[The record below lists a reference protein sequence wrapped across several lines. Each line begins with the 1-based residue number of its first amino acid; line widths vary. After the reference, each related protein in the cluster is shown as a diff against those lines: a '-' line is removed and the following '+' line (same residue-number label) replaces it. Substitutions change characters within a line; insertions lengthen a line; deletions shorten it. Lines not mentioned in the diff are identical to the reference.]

1 MGTERNL
8 GALLD
13 DEDQVSAHAKVER
26 SNDAPQVRIE
36 SDAKDNSGEGSDRS
50 SLLGISGEEEPI
62 KRDESHLTTADVL
75 AGAAPAIAKIDSLP
89 PRENK
94 VQANLKDVNQKL
106 TGAQDIHSENM
117 KILEEAKKHHDFLS
131 SEAAVEAHMPE
142 HLRGSVTVEAAPEP
156 TLTRVPEGGTAVGN
170 YAEKFVPP
178 HEAMNATSMSQVQKE
193 LIPRNAELAAETQ
206 RLAPGTILT
215 KESPLALTPEAQKA
229 KLAQMKAEQILA
241 QERADAKIKAI
252 EEAKR
257 EAHAKL
263 EPHRSQAAEDLARA
277 EAEANKSKIALKD
290 LATRQ
295 ERLSS
300 NLADMTGRTGSKIGN
315 MVRYG
320 GDLLGKLSVPPALA
334 SVPYE
339 YQQAVESGKKAWE
352 SGNMKDWGETAKH
365 TAGVASGALA
375 AAPYLAAAGL
385 LAPEVGAGLATTGA
399 IGGLSI
405 LATEAPQLY
414 RKYIQGRGE

>member
-13 DEDQVSAHAKVER
+13 DEEHVPAKTEK
-26 SNDAPQVRIE
+26 SNDAPQVKIE
-36 SDAKDNSGEGSDRS
+36 SEAKDNSNESNDRS
-50 SLLGISGEEEPI
+50 NLLGISEEEEPI
-62 KRDESHLTTADVL
+62 KRDESHLTAADIV
-75 AGAAPAIAKIDSLP
+75 AGTAPAIAKIDSLP
-89 PRENK
+89 PRESK
-94 VQANLKDVNQKL
+94 VQANLNEVNQKL

-117 KILEEAKKHHDFLS
+117 RMLDEAKKHHDFLLS
-131 SEAAVEAHMPE
+131 DAAVEAHMPE
-142 HLRGSVTVEAAPEP
+142 HLRGNVTVEAAPDP
-156 TLTRVPEGGTAVGN
+156 TLTRVPEGGTGVGN

-178 HEAMNATSMSQVQKE
+178 HEAMDATSMSQVQKD
-193 LIPRNAELAAETQ
+193 LIPRNAARASLTQ

-241 QERADAKIKAI
+241 QERADARAKAV

-263 EPHRSQAAEDLARA
+263 EPHRVQAAEDLSRA

-295 ERLSS
+295 DRLSS
-300 NLADMTGRTGSKIGN
+300 NLADVAGRSGSKIGN
-315 MVRYG
+315 IVRYG
-320 GDLLGKLSVPPALA
+320 GDLLGKLSVPAALA
-334 SVPYE
+334 SVPSE
-339 YQQAVESGKKAWE
+339 YQQAIESGKKAWN
-352 SGNMKDWGETAKH
+352 SGDIKDWGETAKH

-414 RKYIQGRGE
+414 RKYIQDRGE